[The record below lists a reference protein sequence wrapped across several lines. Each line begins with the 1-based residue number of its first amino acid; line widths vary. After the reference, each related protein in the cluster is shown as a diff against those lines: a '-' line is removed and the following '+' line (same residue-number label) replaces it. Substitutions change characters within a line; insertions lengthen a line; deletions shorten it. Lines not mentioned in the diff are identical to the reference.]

1 MAVDAGAADGAV
13 SEDESAA
20 DSDAAGDATLAD
32 DESTQLGESSDVVT
46 SPLRLAALSGMLI
59 VVALVGLASYLGVR
73 SYQMHQGNQ
82 QRNHLLEAGR
92 QSAVNL
98 TTIDWEHA
106 DADVQRIL
114 ASATGSFYDDFAQR
128 SQPFV
133 DVVKQT
139 QSKSVGT
146 VTEAGFESFSGN
158 EAQILVS
165 VAVTTTNPGAPEQS
179 PRNWRMRMSVQKAG
193 DGAKVSNVEFVP

>member
-13 SEDESAA
+13 SVVA
-20 DSDAAGDATLAD
+20 DRGDATDL
-32 DESTQLGESSDVVT
+32 VKP
-46 SPLRLAALSGMLI
+46 PLRLAALSGMLI
-59 VVALVGLASYLGVR
+59 LIALVGLASYLGVR

-92 QSAVNL
+92 QTAVNL

-146 VTEAGFESFSGN
+146 VTESGLESYSGN
-158 EAQILVS
+158 QALVLVTVS
-165 VAVTTTNPGAPEQS
+165 VMTTNLTESEPS
-179 PRNWRMRMSVQKAG
+179 PRNWRMRMSVETVG
-193 DGAKVSNVEFVP
+193 DEEKVSNVEFVQ